1 MSYFLNVR
9 NGDELKAKYRELCKT
24 NHPDKGGDTEKM
36 KMINCEY
43 DKLKKEFANSNY
55 HGNSKNTQTNYKKP
69 NTADE
74 FAEKMKKAQE
84 EIKRKKD
91 EEDKKNAQ
99 KSKTQK
105 DADNEKAKAQRERA
119 EQKRKDL
126 ENDAN
131 RIAKEKSYKS
141 QFFPNQE
148 MILCVA
154 QGGASR
160 LLTAW
165 ETDSFIKCMQRDGIG
180 VIIHQTHFEYSLKP
194 QKRKK

>member
-24 NHPDKGGDTEKM
+24 KHPDKGGDTEEMKTINDEYTKM
-36 KMINCEY
+36 KLKFFNCNFHDTNI
-43 DKLKKEFANSNY
+43 DKKTNQSQFA
-55 HGNSKNTQTNYKKP
+55 KLL
-69 NTADE
+69 A
-74 FAEKMKKAQE
+74 KAQE

-91 EEDKKNAQ
+91 DEDKKTTQ
-99 KSKTQK
+99 KSKPQN
-105 DADNEKAKAQRERA
+105 DADKEKAKAQRERA

-148 MILCVA
+148 MVLCVA

>member
-24 NHPDKGGDTEKM
+24 NHPDKGGDTEEMKTINDEYSKM
-36 KMINCEY
+36 KLKFFNCNFHDTNINKKTNQSQFA
-43 DKLKKEFANSNY
+43 KLLAN
-55 HGNSKNTQTNYKKP
+55 
-69 NTADE
+69 
-74 FAEKMKKAQE
+74 AQE
-84 EIKRKKD
+84 EIKRMKD
-91 EEDKKNAQ
+91 DEDKKTTQ
-99 KSKTQK
+99 KSKPQN
-105 DADNEKAKAQRERA
+105 DADKEKAKAKLKRE

-126 ENDAN
+126 ENDAQ

-180 VIIHQTHFEYSLKP
+180 IIIHQTHFEYSLKP